1 MDKPFILN
9 GLNVDK
15 ISLQETE
22 LNGTNYKCL
31 AHGWGYLK
39 YVRTFLYF
47 ILTFTV
53 TFFQNSGNSSVKLQT
68 VELPIYDFKKC
79 QNQYSYSDVPV
90 TTNDYCAG
98 YPQGLKDTCSGDSG
112 GPHVC
117 DGLLTGIVS
126 FGYKCAI
133 RNFPGVYTKIS
144 SYIEFITNYNKTKI
158 DIKANNIKKACPNII
173 STSFGNVLNDNVLI
187 VILAFLL
194 TLIKLLF

>member
-9 GLNVDK
+9 GLTVDK
-15 ISLQETE
+15 ISLQESE

-39 YVRTFLYF
+39 YVRNFFCVFLIF
-47 ILTFTV
+47 NR
-53 TFFQNSGNSSVKLQT
+53 FFLQNSGNSSIKLQT
-68 VELPIYDFKKC
+68 VELPIYDFKRC
-79 QNQYSYSDVPV
+79 QRQYSYSDVPV

-98 YPQGLKDTCSGDSG
+98 YRQGLKDTCSGDSG

-117 DGLLTGIVS
+117 NGLLTGIVS
-126 FGYKCAI
+126 FGYKCAV

-144 SYIEFITNYNKTKI
+144 SYIEFITNYNITKI